1 MNTPKTDAL
10 MCDKNRDGNDLP
22 ALCRQ
27 MEEGLRLAASILEKL
42 PTPTLDLACRRA
54 SASSRHNGDTPM
66 EFIRDILANAA
77 AHPRQSTIKET
88 KK

>member
-1 MNTPKTDAL
+1 MNTPRTDAL
-10 MCDKNRDGNDLP
+10 MIDQNRDGNDLP

-54 SASSRHNGDTPM
+54 AIRHNGDAPM
-66 EFIRDILANAA
+66 GFIRDILHNADGLGRRTMDSDL
-77 AHPRQSTIKET
+77 P
-88 KK
+88 

>member
-1 MNTPKTDAL
+1 MNTPKTNAL
-10 MCDKNRDGNDLP
+10 MLDENRDGNDLP

-54 SASSRHNGDTPM
+54 AIRHNGDTPM
-66 EFIRDILANAA
+66 EFIRDILANDNNPATG
-77 AHPRQSTIKET
+77 SK
-88 KK
+88 